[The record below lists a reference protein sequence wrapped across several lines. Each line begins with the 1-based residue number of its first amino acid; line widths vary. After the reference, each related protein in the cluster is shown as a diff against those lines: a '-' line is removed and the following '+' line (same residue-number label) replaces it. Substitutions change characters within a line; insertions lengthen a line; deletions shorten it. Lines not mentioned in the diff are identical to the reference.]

1 LYYSD
6 TQLDI
11 IALLCYC
18 KKKKGKNMNRERL
31 ILDTDNKGNLKGL
44 PQFPPNKKVEA
55 IFLIIDR
62 PDQKTR
68 ARRSPHKDI
77 AGKVQIMGNIFDTV
91 CENEWNLP
99 E

>member
-1 LYYSD
+1 
-6 TQLDI
+6 
-11 IALLCYC
+11 
-18 KKKKGKNMNRERL
+18 MNRERL

-68 ARRSPHKDI
+68 KRRFPNKDI
-77 AGKVQIMGNIFDTV
+77 AGKVQIKGNIFDTV
-91 CENEWNLP
+91 CKNEWNLP

>member
-1 LYYSD
+1 
-6 TQLDI
+6 
-11 IALLCYC
+11 
-18 KKKKGKNMNRERL
+18 MNRERL